1 MRILLLAAAFAVAA
15 ISAGPLAPAAAQPAA
30 ATASAAATAP
40 QWRVDGAKS
49 SLGFSSAVNGSAFK
63 GSFQRWSADIRFDPA
78 NLAGSR
84 IRVVVEP
91 ASARADMDNAAQSM
105 QAADWFDSAR
115 HTQVIFQSTNIRA
128 TGPGRYEAAG
138 TLTVKG
144 RAVPVTLPF
153 TLTIGGAAAEA
164 QGTVALDRVRL
175 GLGTGYPA
183 ATIPTAVS
191 VSFRVSATRV

>member
-1 MRILLLAAAFAVAA
+1 MRTLLLAAAFASAA
-15 ISAGPLAPAAAQPAA
+15 VSAATLTPAAGQPAA
-30 ATASAAATAP
+30 ATATTAATAP
-40 QWRVDGAKS
+40 QWRVDAAKS
-49 SLGFSSAVNGSAFK
+49 SLGFASAVNGSAFK
-63 GSFQRWSADIRFDPA
+63 GTFQRWFADIRFDPA

-115 HTQVIFQSTNIRA
+115 HTQAIFQSTSIRA
-128 TGPGRYEAAG
+128 AGPGRYEAAG

-153 TLTIGGAAAEA
+153 ALSLTGAAAEA

-175 GLGTGYPA
+175 GLGAGYPA
-183 ATIPTAVS
+183 ATIPVSVS